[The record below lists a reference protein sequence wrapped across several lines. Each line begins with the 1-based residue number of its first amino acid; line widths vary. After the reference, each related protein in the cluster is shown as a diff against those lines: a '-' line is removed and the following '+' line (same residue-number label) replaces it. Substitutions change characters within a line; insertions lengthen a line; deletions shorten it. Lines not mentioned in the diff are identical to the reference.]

1 MYVLTWLYYLQI
13 ENPQYVEKI
22 LDIQVDQLCYMI
34 GTIYLEMPAKPN
46 VMKNLQDEVSL
57 YVYGIIHY

>member
-1 MYVLTWLYYLQI
+1 MCTYLIVLSAI

-22 LDIQVDQLCYMI
+22 LDIQVGQLCYMI

-46 VMKNLQDEVSL
+46 VMKNLQDEVSYICMEL
-57 YVYGIIHY
+57 HC